1 MKNKNLVKSLINTCL
16 LEKMQWQSAISLLN
30 HCIHCHNRNG
40 SAWEDS
46 RQKYL
51 ALFSPEADSSPV
63 ILTPQIQSSPW
74 HFQVMTRLRAL
85 DFSWLCTCAC
95 HFCDWTNNWFLGVIV
110 PVSSGLQYENSAELL
125 HFSTALY
132 IVFSPLI
139 PFTVNKDFLI
149 VSWAAH
155 YWDATT
161 ENTIYLSQ
169 WLALP
174 ALEK

>member
-1 MKNKNLVKSLINTCL
+1 MKNKKLVKSLINTSL

-85 DFSWLCTCAC
+85 DFSRLCACAC

-110 PVSSGLQYENSAELL
+110 PVSSGLQYNNSVQN
-125 HFSTALY
+125 
-132 IVFSPLI
+132 ICVSPLLCTLFFPHWFPLLLTKI
-139 PFTVNKDFLI
+139 FI
-149 VSWAAH
+149 ISWAAY